1 MGIYRLD
8 KLVMVKLSSTHIPYF
23 GYIIVVGPR
32 GGKYLLDQLNTE
44 VMTRY
49 AVGDIITEISYCG
62 AIHRHMIRENRA
74 YYTDICIDDGNI
86 GEFAKKES
94 ATLLKRKNG
103 IKQAMV
109 IGRGLD
115 MYDKSSLVDIMIG
128 SRGGI

>member
-32 GGKYLLDQLNTE
+32 GGKYLLDQFNTE

-74 YYTDICIDDGNI
+74 HYTDICIDDGNI

-94 ATLLKRKNG
+94 ATLLKRKSG

>member
-1 MGIYRLD
+1 MGLYRLE

-32 GGKYLLDQLNTE
+32 GGKYLLDQFNTE
-44 VMTRY
+44 VMTRR
-49 AVGDIITEISYCG
+49 AVGGIITKISYCG
-62 AIHRHMIRENRA
+62 AIHRYMIRENRA
-74 YYTDICIDDGNI
+74 HYTDICIDDGTI

-94 ATLLKRKNG
+94 ATLLKRKSG

-128 SRGGI
+128 SG

>member
-1 MGIYRLD
+1 MGLYRLD

-32 GGKYLLDQLNTE
+32 GGKYLLDQFNAE
-44 VMTRY
+44 VMTRR

-62 AIHRHMIRENRA
+62 AIHRYMIRENRA
-74 YYTDICIDDGNI
+74 HYTDICIDDGTI

-94 ATLLKRKNG
+94 ATLLKRKSG

-115 MYDKSSLVDIMIG
+115 MYAKSSLVDIMIAAG
-128 SRGGI
+128 FR

>member
-1 MGIYRLD
+1 MGLYRLD

-32 GGKYLLDQLNTE
+32 GGKYLLDQFNAE
-44 VMTRY
+44 VMTRR
-49 AVGDIITEISYCG
+49 AVGDIITKISYCG
-62 AIHRHMIRENRA
+62 AIHRYMIRENRA
-74 YYTDICIDDGNI
+74 HYTDICIDDGTI

-94 ATLLKRKNG
+94 ATLLKRKSG

-115 MYDKSSLVDIMIG
+115 MYAKSSLVDIMIAAG
-128 SRGGI
+128 FR